1 MKTKDGLKLIERRF
15 AKTPRLKRMLAEE
28 RVNLQA
34 ALLLRKAR
42 EEAGVT
48 QAELA
53 ERVGTTQSVISR
65 LEDADYAGHTLK
77 ILERILNALGQHV
90 VLGAEPVG
98 AA

>member
-15 AKTPRLKRMLAEE
+15 ARNPRLKRMLAEE

-48 QAELA
+48 QTQLA
-53 ERVGTTQSVISR
+53 EMVGTTQSVISR

-77 ILERILNALGQHV
+77 ILERLLNALGRHV
-90 VLGAEPVG
+90 VLGSEPV
-98 AA
+98 AAA

>member
-15 AKTPRLKRMLAEE
+15 ARNPRLKRMLAEE

-42 EEAGVT
+42 EEAGMT
-48 QAELA
+48 QARLA

-65 LEDADYAGHTLK
+65 LEDAEYTGHTLK
-77 ILERILNALGQHV
+77 LLERIALACKRHV
-90 VLGAEPVG
+90 RLELEPVG
-98 AA
+98 SR

>member
-15 AKTPRLKRMLAEE
+15 TRNPRLKRMLAEE

-34 ALLLRKAR
+34 ALLLRKTR
-42 EEAGVT
+42 EDAGVT
-48 QAELA
+48 QVQLA
-53 ERVGTTQSVISR
+53 EMVGTTQSVISR

-90 VLGAEPVG
+90 VLGVEPV
-98 AA
+98 AAA